1 MAKAKKIEIKITSA
15 VVLDGEIV
23 TPKSKVRVDAKI
35 ARNLVARGKAEE
47 LGAGAEEDGEKP
59 LDEHT
64 VPELKEIAKEY
75 GVEGA
80 DKMKRADLIA
90 AIEAA
95 EAE

>member
-23 TPKSKVRVDAKI
+23 KPKSKVRVDAKI

-47 LGAGAEEDGEKP
+47 LDSGAGEDGEKP